1 MAPDSQIWDD
11 RYLKPGF
18 LFGLEPDTFL
28 AAQRNMLRRVMKALS
43 LGDGE
48 GRNGVWLADQGLDVL
63 PVDFSAPA
71 QAKAH
76 YHKPAG
82 TSDKGRCG

>member
-1 MAPDSQIWDD
+1 
-11 RYLKPGF
+11 
-18 LFGLEPDTFL
+18 
-28 AAQRNMLRRVMKALS
+28 MLRRVMKALS

-76 YHKPAG
+76 YHKPTG
-82 TSDKGRCG
+82 TSDKGRCGEAHSRHPGIERIVRDPAGAN